1 MPKIYEYL
9 GLIFF
14 FYSDEHLPIHV
25 HVSFAEYESKLELEF
40 ENGKLKAIKSKNV
53 KGRLPLPSKEIKE
66 AIKFVR
72 KYYEGIVEKWTTFF
86 VKNKKVSCESIT
98 TKIR

>member
-14 FYSDEHLPIHV
+14 FYSNEHLPIHV

-40 ENGKLKAIKSKNV
+40 ENGKLKEIKSMDV
-53 KGRLPLPSKEIKE
+53 KGRLPLPPKQVKE
-66 AIKFVR
+66 AMKFVR
-72 KYYEGIVEKWTTFF
+72 RYHEGIIEKWTIFF
-86 VKNKKVSCESIT
+86 VKNKKVSCETIT
-98 TKIR
+98 TKIK